1 MPSFPGVDFL
11 DFDSLLSDEEK
22 LARQTA
28 RQFVDD
34 EIMPIIE
41 QYNREG
47 KFPVQLVP
55 QMAELGLFGAS
66 LKGYGC
72 AGMSNVEYG
81 LVTQE
86 LERGDSGLRSFISVQ
101 SALVMYPIHAF
112 GSDAQKDKW
121 LPLLQQ
127 GKAIGCFGLTEP
139 QFGSNPGGMLTRAV
153 KKGDSYILNG
163 EKMWITNGSISD
175 VAVIWAKTE
184 DDKIRGFL
192 VEKGTPGYKA
202 WDVHGKYSLRASVT
216 SGLAMT
222 DCKIPAT
229 NLLPG
234 VEGLKGP
241 LSCLNQARY
250 GIGWGA
256 IGAAMACYDSALTYA
271 KQRKQFN
278 NKPIASHQLVQ
289 EKLVWMINEITKA
302 QLLALQVGKLK
313 DHGRVHPSHISMLKM
328 NNVWM
333 ALETA
338 RMARQILGANGIVDD
353 YPIMRHMNN
362 LESVITYEGTH
373 DIHKLIIG
381 ERITGIAGFRAALL
395 IMIALL
401 LFAPR
406 PSCAADPATVKPKI
420 RAVTA
425 FVRIDRAHYKEQIQ
439 DTLNFLRHAKS
450 AFEKSGYEVQTI
462 RITTQPF
469 PEYTRGLSEEETLA
483 FFREYDALAIKE
495 GFDAS
500 IGPAMM
506 KDTDDPREAEL
517 LAKILANAKTLEGS
531 VFIGGED
538 GIH

>member
-1 MPSFPGVDFL
+1 MERFEASLREAAMNTAATRRVSMPSFPGVDFL

-22 LARQTA
+22 LARQSA

-34 EIMPIIE
+34 QIMPIIE

-55 QMAELGLFGAS
+55 QMADLGLFGAS

-86 LERGDSGLRSFISVQ
+86 LERGDSGLRSFVSVQ
-101 SALVMYPIHAF
+101 SALVMYPIHTY
-112 GSDAQKDKW
+112 GSDAQKSKW

-153 KKGDSYILNG
+153 RKGDSYILNG
-163 EKMWITNGSISD
+163 EKMWITSGSLAD

-192 VEKGTPGYKA
+192 VEKGTPGFKA

-222 DCKIPAT
+222 DCKIPAE

-250 GIGWGA
+250 GIGWGG
-256 IGAAMACYDSALTYA
+256 IGAAMACYETALRYA
-271 KQRKQFN
+271 KERKQFEN
-278 NKPIASHQLVQ
+278 RPIASHQLVQ
-289 EKLVWMINEITKA
+289 EKLVWMITEITKA
-302 QLLALQVGKLK
+302 QFLALQVGRLK
-313 DHGRVHPSHISMLKM
+313 DQGRAHPSHISMLKM

-338 RMARQILGANGIVDD
+338 RKAREILGANGIVDD

-362 LESVITYEGTH
+362 LESVFTYEGTH

-381 ERITGIAGFRAALL
+381 ERITGIA
-395 IMIALL
+395 
-401 LFAPR
+401 
-406 PSCAADPATVKPKI
+406 
-420 RAVTA
+420 A
-425 FVRIDRAHYKEQIQ
+425 FV
-439 DTLNFLRHAKS
+439 
-450 AFEKSGYEVQTI
+450 
-462 RITTQPF
+462 
-469 PEYTRGLSEEETLA
+469 
-483 FFREYDALAIKE
+483 
-495 GFDAS
+495 
-500 IGPAMM
+500 
-506 KDTDDPREAEL
+506 
-517 LAKILANAKTLEGS
+517 
-531 VFIGGED
+531 
-538 GIH
+538 

>member
-101 SALVMYPIHAF
+101 SALVMYPIHSY

-121 LPLLQQ
+121 LALLQQ

-139 QFGSNPGGMLTRAV
+139 QFGSNPGGMLARAV

-175 VAVIWAKTE
+175 IAVIWAKTE

-229 NLLPG
+229 NLLPS

-256 IGAAMACYDSALTYA
+256 IGAAMACYDTALTYA
-271 KQRKQFN
+271 KQRKQFD

-289 EKLVWMINEITKA
+289 EKLVRMITEITKA
-302 QLLALQVGKLK
+302 QFLALQVGRLK
-313 DHGRVHPSHISMLKM
+313 DQGRVHPSHISMLKM

-381 ERITGIAGFRAALL
+381 ERITGIA
-395 IMIALL
+395 
-401 LFAPR
+401 
-406 PSCAADPATVKPKI
+406 
-420 RAVTA
+420 
-425 FVRIDRAHYKEQIQ
+425 
-439 DTLNFLRHAKS
+439 
-450 AFEKSGYEVQTI
+450 AFE
-462 RITTQPF
+462 
-469 PEYTRGLSEEETLA
+469 
-483 FFREYDALAIKE
+483 
-495 GFDAS
+495 
-500 IGPAMM
+500 
-506 KDTDDPREAEL
+506 
-517 LAKILANAKTLEGS
+517 
-531 VFIGGED
+531 
-538 GIH
+538 

>member
-1 MPSFPGVDFL
+1 MPSFHGVDFL

-34 EIMPIIE
+34 QIMPIIE

-86 LERGDSGLRSFISVQ
+86 LERGDSGLRSFVSVQ
-101 SALVMYPIHAF
+101 SALVMYPIHTY
-112 GSDAQKDKW
+112 GSDAQKNKW

-163 EKMWITNGSISD
+163 EKMWITSGSLAD
-175 VAVIWAKTE
+175 VALIWAKCE
-184 DDKIRGFL
+184 DEKIRGFL
-192 VEKGTPGYKA
+192 VEKGTPGFKA

-222 DCKIPAT
+222 DCKIPVD
-229 NLLPG
+229 NILPG

-250 GIGWGA
+250 GIGWGG
-256 IGAAMACYDSALTYA
+256 IGAAMACYDTALRYS
-271 KQRKQFN
+271 KERKQFEGR
-278 NKPIASHQLVQ
+278 PIASHQLVQ
-289 EKLVWMINEITKA
+289 EKLVWMITEITKA
-302 QLLALQVGKLK
+302 QFLALQVGRLK
-313 DHGRVHPSHISMLKM
+313 DQGRVHPSHISMLKM

-381 ERITGIAGFRAALL
+381 ERITGIE
-395 IMIALL
+395 
-401 LFAPR
+401 
-406 PSCAADPATVKPKI
+406 
-420 RAVTA
+420 A
-425 FVRIDRAHYKEQIQ
+425 FV
-439 DTLNFLRHAKS
+439 
-450 AFEKSGYEVQTI
+450 
-462 RITTQPF
+462 
-469 PEYTRGLSEEETLA
+469 
-483 FFREYDALAIKE
+483 
-495 GFDAS
+495 
-500 IGPAMM
+500 
-506 KDTDDPREAEL
+506 
-517 LAKILANAKTLEGS
+517 
-531 VFIGGED
+531 
-538 GIH
+538 